1 MNGLYSFIR
10 LFSVLLTFFA
20 CSDMSAQRV
29 AFRTDAVY
37 WITTTP
43 NMGVEARLGNHV
55 SLGLQAGYNP
65 FEFSSQTLSDGQ
77 VVPRKLKN
85 WLLRPEIKYW
95 FCKTYERNYLSLQG
109 IAGAYNIGGLLTGN
123 DRGYRYKGEVYG
135 VGLNWG
141 YQWAVSRRWGV
152 EASVGVGYLYL
163 PYDKYECVRCGDFL
177 GRYALHYVGP
187 TKLEA
192 SLVYYIN

>member
-10 LFSVLLTFFA
+10 LFSVLVTFFA

-123 DRGYRYKGEVYG
+123 DRGYRYQIYSEGM
-135 VGLNWG
+135 LLTI
-141 YQWAVSRRWGV
+141 
-152 EASVGVGYLYL
+152 ASVGVGYLYL

-187 TKLEA
+187 TKLEV